1 MYIYIVKCLSL
12 LRNNQKRYDVLTKG
26 KYGIVKALQMADEK
40 QPPLS
45 GGCRC
50 NMHIYFFLP
59 CFCSKAIIWASSSLW
74 PSAWAW
80 AMRET
85 ISS

>member
-1 MYIYIVKCLSL
+1 MYIYIINGLPL
-12 LRNNQKRYDVLTKG
+12 LWNDLKSYDVVTKS
-26 KYGIVKALQMADEK
+26 KYKIVKAPQTVDEK
-40 QPPLS
+40 QPPDT